1 MTAENE
7 IKEYRCPGCQ
17 KSNISFKEMKV
28 SLNVPSRALTHQMI
42 KFFCNICQEEFKV
55 EAGVLMYQVSLV
67 NILKKK
73 YP

>member
-1 MTAENE
+1 MVAENE
-7 IKEYRCPGCQ
+7 IKDYKCPQCQ
-17 KSNISFKEMKV
+17 KNNISFKEMEI
-28 SLNVPSRALTHQMI
+28 SLNPPDKSLTHQI
-42 KFFCNICQEEFKV
+42 LRFSCHNCQEEFKV